1 MPAPAETDPE
11 KLARERAKL
20 KRTVLI
26 LAPILIVGGILVL
39 AFLRR
44 MPTPLRIL
52 VGLGDVF
59 VGLTLL
65 VLLKQK
71 FFDK

>member
-1 MPAPAETDPE
+1 MSDDPAKT
-11 KLARERAKL
+11 AREREKL
-20 KRTVLI
+20 RRTVLI

-39 AFLRR
+39 AFLTR

-52 VGLGDVF
+52 VGLGDIF

-65 VLLKQK
+65 VLLRQK
-71 FFDK
+71 YFDR